1 MLYKFTQQDKMEAFF
16 AAGMTILTRSLTKLA
31 HGSFHTTGTQGSV
44 ASGAMQRRSH
54 LPRRS

>member
-1 MLYKFTQQDKMEAFF
+1 MAAFF

-44 ASGAMQRRSH
+44 ASGAVQRRSH